1 MWAKPNCML
10 THGCP
15 IGVHLPTLLGAHQC
29 SAKGCTWIGID
40 YGWDWNDNSEAEG
53 DTCPAGRYWGRRK
66 VHQGAGIFCI
76 KLYLCKGLTWNL
88 VQFWHPA
95 CSEGSKSRPSQCCDE
110 NFTGENS
117 STAKSTLETPA
128 LILQHVPEL
137 PVGEMVCLT
146 QFSSQASL
154 YIFQYI
160 APFPGRRWGQ
170 WFSI

>member
-66 VHQGAGIFCI
+66 VHQGAGISCI

-88 VQFWHPA
+88 NPCNSGILRALKAVNQGLLSAVMKTSQEKTPPQPKALWKHPPSF
-95 CSEGSKSRPSQCCDE
+95 CSTSQSFQWE
-110 NFTGENS
+110 KWSVLPNFHP
-117 STAKSTLETPA
+117 KPLC
-128 LILQHVPEL
+128 I
-137 PVGEMVCLT
+137 
-146 QFSSQASL
+146 FSNT
-154 YIFQYI
+154 
-160 APFPGRRWGQ
+160 
-170 WFSI
+170 